1 MEAAIVLA
9 VVGFVLLLL
18 LIWIAFSAIFTV
30 NQQTAAVVEHFGR
43 FHHIA
48 EAGLHF
54 KIPIVQRIRE
64 RTSLRVQQLDVRVES
79 KSQDNVFVELAI
91 AVQYNVKPDGIQ
103 DAVYRLTNHQRQ
115 IEAYVFDVVR
125 AEVPKKTLEEVF
137 EDKETIAL
145 AVREQLTEQMSRY
158 GYEIANVLVNDINPD
173 ARVKAAMN
181 QVQAASREREAA
193 FQLAEAQRITIV
205 KQAEAEA
212 ERSKLQGEGVANQRK
227 AIAEGLR
234 DSVDLVRAA
243 AGAGDISEQDVMNL
257 LLLVQWM
264 DTQKE
269 IAGTNRSTVVF
280 LPNNPGAISNIADQI
295 RDSILV
301 AQAGGLEAGA
311 AANGAPPR
319 PSSAPR

>member
-1 MEAAIVLA
+1 MEAAQLA
-9 VVGFVLLLL
+9 AYAITVFAAGLLV
-18 LIWIAFSAIFTV
+18 IWILAAGIYVV
-30 NQQTAAVVEHFGR
+30 NQQTAAVIEHFGR
-43 FHHIA
+43 FHRIA
-48 EAGLHF
+48 QPGLHF
-54 KIPIVQRIRE
+54 KIPIVQRIRD

-91 AVQYNVKPDGIQ
+91 AVQYQVKPDAIA
-103 DAVYRLTNHQRQ
+103 DAVYRLTDHARQ

-137 EDKETIAL
+137 EDKETIAI
-145 AVREQLTEQMSRY
+145 AVKEQLTEQMGRY
-158 GYEIANVLVNDINPD
+158 GWEIANVLVNDINPD

-181 QVQAASREREAA
+181 QVQAATREREAA
-193 FQLAEAQRITIV
+193 AQMAEANRITIV

-212 ERSKLQGEGVANQRK
+212 DRARLQGEGLANQRK

-234 DSVDLVRAA
+234 ESVELVR
-243 AGAGDISEQDVMNL
+243 GAGDDIREQDVMNL

-280 LPNNPGAISNIADQI
+280 LPNSPGEISSIADQI
-295 RDSILV
+295 RASILV
-301 AQAGGLEAGA
+301 AE
-311 AANGAPPR
+311 AANVSNQTPNR
-319 PSSAPR
+319 PTP

>member
-1 MEAAIVLA
+1 MPFVVLGVVLA
-9 VVGFVLLLL
+9 FVALVVLWLLFSTFFV
-18 LIWIAFSAIFTV
+18 V
-30 NQQTAAVVEHFGR
+30 NQQTAAVIEHFGKFDR
-43 FHHIA
+43 IA
-48 EAGLHF
+48 DAGLNI
-54 KIPIVQRIRE
+54 KIPFIERIRE

-91 AVQYNVKPDGIQ
+91 AVQYQVKPDAIQ
-103 DAVYRLTNHQRQ
+103 DAVYKLTNHSRQ

-145 AVREQLTEQMSRY
+145 AVKEQLTEQMGRY

-181 QVQAASREREAA
+181 QVQAATREREATA
-193 FQLAEAQRITIV
+193 QMAEANRITIV

-212 ERSKLQGEGVANQRK
+212 ERSKLQGEGLANQRK

-234 DSVDLVRAA
+234 ESVELVRGAA
-243 AGAGDISEQDVMNL
+243 SETNGIDEQDIMNL

-269 IAGTNRSTVVF
+269 IAGTDRSTVVF
-280 LPNNPGAISNIADQI
+280 LPNNPGAITNIADQI

-301 AQAGGLEAGA
+301 AQAGNVEAPPPLPSS
-311 AANGAPPR
+311 NGAR
-319 PSSAPR
+319 

>member
-1 MEAAIVLA
+1 MELIVLA
-9 VVGFVLLLL
+9 VVVVVLLLL
-18 LIWIAFSAIFTV
+18 ALWILASSIFVV

-43 FHHIA
+43 FHRIA

-91 AVQYNVKPDGIQ
+91 AVQYQVKPDGIQ
-103 DAVYRLTNHQRQ
+103 DAVYRLTDHSRQ

-137 EDKETIAL
+137 EDKETIAI
-145 AVREQLTEQMSRY
+145 AVKEQLTEQMGRY

-181 QVQAASREREAA
+181 QVQAATREREAA
-193 FQLAEAQRITIV
+193 AQMAEANRITIV

-212 ERSKLQGEGVANQRK
+212 ERSKLQGEGLANQRK

-234 DSVDLVRAA
+234 DSVELVRGAA
-243 AGAGDISEQDVMNL
+243 ADEGGIQEQDVMNL

-269 IAGTNRSTVVF
+269 IAGTDRSTVVF
-280 LPNNPGAISNIADQI
+280 LPNSPGEISNIADQL
-295 RDSILV
+295 RNSILV
-301 AQAGGLEAGA
+301 AQASNLDDSA
-311 AANGAPPR
+311 APLPVR
-319 PSSAPR
+319 VR

>member
-1 MEAAIVLA
+1 MEAAQLA
-9 VVGFVLLLL
+9 AYAMTVFAAAMLV
-18 LIWIAFSAIFTV
+18 IWILAAGIFVV
-30 NQQTAAVVEHFGR
+30 NQQTAAVIEHFGR
-43 FHHIA
+43 FHRIA
-48 EAGLHF
+48 QPGLHF

-91 AVQYNVKPDGIQ
+91 AVQFQVKIDAIA
-103 DAVYRLTNHQRQ
+103 DAVYRLTDHARQ

-145 AVREQLTEQMSRY
+145 AVKEQLTEQMGRY
-158 GYEIANVLVNDINPD
+158 GWEIANVLVNDINPD

-181 QVQAASREREAA
+181 QVQAATREREAA
-193 FQLAEAQRITIV
+193 AQMAEANRITIV

-212 ERSKLQGEGVANQRK
+212 DRARLQGEGLANQRK

-234 DSVDLVRAA
+234 ESVELVR
-243 AGAGDISEQDVMNL
+243 GAGDNIREQDVMNL

-280 LPNNPGAISNIADQI
+280 LPNSPGEISSIADQI
-295 RDSILV
+295 RASILV
-301 AQAGGLEAGA
+301 AE
-311 AANGAPPR
+311 AANVSNVSNQGPNRTTP
-319 PSSAPR
+319 

>member
-1 MEAAIVLA
+1 MDAIVPA
-9 VVGFVLLLL
+9 VILIVLVVVAIWFIVSSVFVV
-18 LIWIAFSAIFTV
+18 S
-30 NQQTAAVVEHFGR
+30 QQTAAVIEHFGK

-54 KIPIVQRIRE
+54 KIPMVQRIRE

-91 AVQYNVKPDGIQ
+91 AVQYQVKPDAIQ
-103 DAVYRLTNHQRQ
+103 DAVYRLTDHSRQ

-145 AVREQLTEQMSRY
+145 AVKEQLTEQMGRY

-173 ARVKAAMN
+173 SRVKAAMN
-181 QVQAASREREAA
+181 QVQAATREREAA
-193 FQLAEAQRITIV
+193 AQMAEANRITIV

-212 ERSKLQGEGVANQRK
+212 ERAKLQGEGLANQRK

-234 DSVDLVRAA
+234 ESVELVRGA
-243 AGAGDISEQDVMNL
+243 AGGIREDDVMNL

-269 IAGTNRSTVVF
+269 IAGTDRSTVVF
-280 LPNNPGAISNIADQI
+280 LPNSPGEISTIAEQM

-301 AQAGGLEAGA
+301 AQSANLDGNGGM
-311 AANGAPPR
+311 PVTK
-319 PSSAPR
+319 

>member
-91 AVQYNVKPDGIQ
+91 AVQYNVKPDGIK

>member
-1 MEAAIVLA
+1 LWL
-9 VVGFVLLLL
+9 VVTSV
-18 LIWIAFSAIFTV
+18 FTV
-30 NQQTAAVVEHFGR
+30 NQQTAAVIEHFGR
-43 FHHIA
+43 FDRIA
-48 EAGLHF
+48 GPGLHF
-54 KIPIVQRIRE
+54 KVPVIERIRE

-91 AVQYNVKPDGIQ
+91 AVQYQVKPDAIS
-103 DAVYRLTNHQRQ
+103 DAVYKLTDHSRQ

-145 AVREQLTEQMSRY
+145 AVKEQLTEQMGRY

-193 FQLAEAQRITIV
+193 FQLAEANRITIV

-212 ERSKLQGEGVANQRK
+212 ERSKLQGEGLANQRK

-234 DSVDLVRAA
+234 ESVDLVRGAA
-243 AGAGDISEQDVMNL
+243 TGDGDISEQDVMNL

-269 IAGTNRSTVVF
+269 IAGTDRSTVVF
-280 LPNNPGAISNIADQI
+280 LPNSPGEVSNIADQL

-301 AQAGGLEAGA
+301 AQAGGIGENA
-311 AANGAPPR
+311 R
-319 PSSAPR
+319 

>member
-1 MEAAIVLA
+1 MEAIVTVVVLIVL
-9 VVGFVLLLL
+9 VVIVLSLLASSVFVV
-18 LIWIAFSAIFTV
+18 S
-30 NQQTAAVVEHFGR
+30 QQTAAVIEHFGR

-54 KIPIVQRIRE
+54 KIPMVQRIRE

-91 AVQYNVKPDGIQ
+91 AVQYQVKLDAIP
-103 DAVYRLTNHQRQ
+103 DAVYRLTDHSRQ

-145 AVREQLTEQMSRY
+145 AVKEQLTEQMGRY

-181 QVQAASREREAA
+181 QVQAATREREAA
-193 FQLAEAQRITIV
+193 VQMAEANRITIV

-212 ERSKLQGEGVANQRK
+212 ERAKLQGEGLANQRK

-234 DSVDLVRAA
+234 ESVDLVRGA
-243 AGAGDISEQDVMNL
+243 AGGIREEDVMNL

-269 IAGTNRSTVVF
+269 IAGTDRSTVVF
-280 LPNNPGAISNIADQI
+280 LPNSPGEISSIAEQM

-301 AQAGGLEAGA
+301 AQSANLGG
-311 AANGAPPR
+311 NGTPAK
-319 PSSAPR
+319 

>member
-1 MEAAIVLA
+1 MGFIVLG
-9 VVGFVLLLL
+9 VVVALF
-18 LIWIAFSAIFTV
+18 AITALWLVVTSVFTV
-30 NQQTAAVVEHFGR
+30 NQQTAAVIEHFGR
-43 FHHIA
+43 FDRIA
-48 EAGLHF
+48 GPGLHF
-54 KIPIVQRIRE
+54 KVPVIERIRE

-91 AVQYNVKPDGIQ
+91 AVQYQVKPDAIS
-103 DAVYRLTNHQRQ
+103 DAVYKLTDHSRQ

-145 AVREQLTEQMSRY
+145 AVKEQLTEQMGRY

-193 FQLAEAQRITIV
+193 FQLAEANRITIV

-212 ERSKLQGEGVANQRK
+212 ERSKLQGEGLANQRK

-234 DSVDLVRAA
+234 ESVDLVRGAA
-243 AGAGDISEQDVMNL
+243 TGDGDISEQDVMNL

-269 IAGTNRSTVVF
+269 IAGTDRSTVVF
-280 LPNNPGAISNIADQI
+280 LPNSPGEVSNIADQL

-301 AQAGGLEAGA
+301 AQAGGIGENA
-311 AANGAPPR
+311 R
-319 PSSAPR
+319 

>member
-1 MEAAIVLA
+1 MA
-9 VVGFVLLLL
+9 VFAVLLLVVL
-18 LIWIAFSAIFTV
+18 VLGLISLFSSIFVV

-48 EAGLHF
+48 DAGLHF
-54 KIPIVQRIRE
+54 KIPFVQRIRE

-91 AVQYNVKPDGIQ
+91 AVQYQVKPDAIQ
-103 DAVYRLTNHQRQ
+103 DAVYRLTDHSRQ

-125 AEVPKKTLEEVF
+125 AEVPRKTLEEVF

-145 AVREQLTEQMSRY
+145 AVNEQLTEQMGRY

-181 QVQAASREREAA
+181 QVQAATREREAA
-193 FQLAEAQRITIV
+193 VQMAEANRITIV
-205 KQAEAEA
+205 KEAEAEA
-212 ERSKLQGEGVANQRK
+212 ERTKLQGEGLANQRK

-234 DSVDLVRAA
+234 DSVDLVRGA
-243 AGAGDISEQDVMNL
+243 AGGEGGIEEQDVMNL

-269 IAGTNRSTVVF
+269 IAGTDRSTVVF
-280 LPNNPGAISNIADQI
+280 LPNSPGEIANIAAQL
-295 RDSILV
+295 RDAILV
-301 AQAGGLEAGA
+301 AQS
-311 AANGAPPR
+311 ANLDGNGIGTPL
-319 PSSAPR
+319 SK

>member
-1 MEAAIVLA
+1 MEAIIAAVIGVL
-9 VVGFVLLLL
+9 LLLL

-30 NQQTAAVVEHFGR
+30 NQQTAAVIEHFGR
-43 FHHIA
+43 FHRIA

-145 AVREQLTEQMSRY
+145 AVSEQLTEQMSRY

-212 ERSKLQGEGVANQRK
+212 ERSKLQGEGLANQRK

-234 DSVDLVRAA
+234 ESVELVR
-243 AGAGDISEQDVMNL
+243 G
-257 LLLVQWM
+257 
-264 DTQKE
+264 
-269 IAGTNRSTVVF
+269 
-280 LPNNPGAISNIADQI
+280 LPAVRTASMS
-295 RDSILV
+295 RTS
-301 AQAGGLEAGA
+301 
-311 AANGAPPR
+311 
-319 PSSAPR
+319 

>member
-1 MEAAIVLA
+1 METILPVVVLIVL
-9 VVGFVLLLL
+9 VVIALSLLASSVFVV
-18 LIWIAFSAIFTV
+18 S
-30 NQQTAAVVEHFGR
+30 QQTAAVIEHFGR
-43 FHHIA
+43 FDHIA

-54 KIPIVQRIRE
+54 KIPMVQRIRE

-91 AVQYNVKPDGIQ
+91 AVQYQVKLDAIQ
-103 DAVYRLTNHQRQ
+103 DAVYRLTDHSRQ

-145 AVREQLTEQMSRY
+145 AVKEQLTEQMGRY

-181 QVQAASREREAA
+181 QVQAATREREAA
-193 FQLAEAQRITIV
+193 VQMAEANRITIV

-212 ERSKLQGEGVANQRK
+212 ERAKLQGEGLANQRK

-234 DSVDLVRAA
+234 ESVDLVRGA
-243 AGAGDISEQDVMNL
+243 AGGIREEDVMNL

-269 IAGTNRSTVVF
+269 IAGTDRSTVVF
-280 LPNNPGAISNIADQI
+280 LPNSPGEISNIADQM

-301 AQAGGLEAGA
+301 AQSANLGG
-311 AANGAPPR
+311 NGTPAK
-319 PSSAPR
+319 

>member
-1 MEAAIVLA
+1 MEPAQLAAYAITVFA
-9 VVGFVLLLL
+9 AGLLV
-18 LIWIAFSAIFTV
+18 IWILAAGIFVV
-30 NQQTAAVVEHFGR
+30 NQQTAAVIEHFGR
-43 FHHIA
+43 FHRIA
-48 EAGLHF
+48 HAGLHF
-54 KIPIVQRIRE
+54 KIPIVQRIRD

-91 AVQYNVKPDGIQ
+91 AVQYQVKIDAIA
-103 DAVYRLTNHQRQ
+103 DAVYRLTDHARQ

-145 AVREQLTEQMSRY
+145 AVKEQLTEQMGRY
-158 GYEIANVLVNDINPD
+158 GWEIANVLVNDINPD

-181 QVQAASREREAA
+181 QVQAATREREAA
-193 FQLAEAQRITIV
+193 AQMAEANRITIV

-212 ERSKLQGEGVANQRK
+212 DRSRLQGEGLANQRK

-234 DSVDLVRAA
+234 DSVELVR
-243 AGAGDISEQDVMNL
+243 GAGDGIREEDVMNL

-280 LPNNPGAISNIADQI
+280 LPNSPGEISSIADQI
-295 RDSILV
+295 RSSILV
-301 AQAGGLEAGA
+301 AE
-311 AANGAPPR
+311 AANV
-319 PSSAPR
+319 SSQVPNRTTP

>member
-1 MEAAIVLA
+1 MEAIILA
-9 VVGFVLLLL
+9 VVAVLLLLL
-18 LIWIAFSAIFTV
+18 LIWIAFSAVFTV
-30 NQQTAAVVEHFGR
+30 SQQTAAVIEHFGR

-91 AVQYNVKPDGIQ
+91 AVQYQVKPDAIQ
-103 DAVYRLTNHQRQ
+103 EAVYRLTNHNQQ
-115 IEAYVFDVVR
+115 IESYVFDVVR

-145 AVREQLTEQMSRY
+145 AVKEQLTESMSRY

-181 QVQAASREREAA
+181 QVQAATREREAA
-193 FQLAEAQRITIV
+193 FQIAEAQRITIV

-212 ERSKLQGEGVANQRK
+212 ERAKLQGEGLANQRK

-234 DSVDLVRAA
+234 ESVELVR
-243 AGAGDISEQDVMNL
+243 GATGDSNIDEQDIMNL

-269 IAGTNRSTVVF
+269 IAGTDRSTVVF
-280 LPNNPGAISNIADQI
+280 LPNNPGAISNISDQI

-301 AQAGGLEAGA
+301 AQAGGLEDGA
-311 AANGAPPR
+311 VANGTPTR
-319 PSSAPR
+319 SQTSRQ

>member
-1 MEAAIVLA
+1 MEVIIPGIVAL
-9 VVGFVLLLL
+9 VVLLLL
-18 LIWIAFSAIFTV
+18 IPIAFSAVFIV

-43 FHHIA
+43 FHRIA

-91 AVQYNVKPDGIQ
+91 AVQYQVKPDAIQ
-103 DAVYRLTNHQRQ
+103 QAVYRLTNHTQQ

-137 EDKETIAL
+137 EDKETIAF
-145 AVREQLTEQMSRY
+145 AVKEQLTEQMGRY
-158 GYEIANVLVNDINPD
+158 GFEIANVLVNDINPD

-181 QVQAASREREAA
+181 QVQAATREREAA
-193 FQLAEAQRITIV
+193 FQMAEAQRITIV

-212 ERSKLQGEGVANQRK
+212 ERAKLQGEGLADQRK

-234 DSVDLVRAA
+234 DSVELVRAST
-243 AGAGDISEQDVMNL
+243 DDTTIDEQDVMNL

-269 IAGTNRSTVVF
+269 IAGTDRSTVVF
-280 LPNNPGAISNIADQI
+280 LPNSPSAISNISDQI

-301 AQAGGLEAGA
+301 AQAGGLEDGVVEGVRAGT
-311 AANGAPPR
+311 R
-319 PSSAPR
+319 R

>member
-1 MEAAIVLA
+1 VEAIVAAA
-9 VVGFVLLLL
+9 VLGVLLLIA
-18 LIWIAFSAIFTV
+18 IWIIASSMFVVS
-30 NQQTAAVVEHFGR
+30 QQTAAVIEHFGR
-43 FHHIA
+43 FHRIA

-91 AVQYNVKPDGIQ
+91 AVQYQVKPDGIQ
-103 DAVYRLTNHQRQ
+103 DAVYRLTDHSRQ

-145 AVREQLTEQMSRY
+145 AVKEQLTEQMGRY

-181 QVQAASREREAA
+181 QVQAATREREAA
-193 FQLAEAQRITIV
+193 AQMAEANRITIV

-212 ERSKLQGEGVANQRK
+212 ERSKLQGQGLANQRK

-234 DSVDLVRAA
+234 DSVELVRGAA
-243 AGAGDISEQDVMNL
+243 ADVGGIEEQDVMNL

-269 IAGTNRSTVVF
+269 IAGTDRSTVVF
-280 LPNNPGAISNIADQI
+280 LPNSPGEISNIADQI
-295 RDSILV
+295 RNSILV
-301 AQAGGLEAGA
+301 AEASNLGD
-311 AANGAPPR
+311 GMAPLPR
-319 PSSAPR
+319 A

>member
-1 MEAAIVLA
+1 MGLIVFA
-9 VVGFVLLLL
+9 VVGVIVLLILV
-18 LIWIAFSAIFTV
+18 WIFTSSIFV
-30 NQQTAAVVEHFGR
+30 VSQQTAAVVEHFGR
-43 FHHIA
+43 FHRIA

-91 AVQYNVKPDGIQ
+91 AVQYQVKPDAIQ
-103 DAVYRLTNHQRQ
+103 EAVYRLTDHNRQ

-145 AVREQLTEQMSRY
+145 AVKEQLTEQMGRY
-158 GYEIANVLVNDINPD
+158 GFEIANVLVNDINPD

-181 QVQAASREREAA
+181 QVQAATREREAA
-193 FQLAEAQRITIV
+193 AQMAEANRITIV
-205 KQAEAEA
+205 KEAEAEA
-212 ERSKLQGEGVANQRK
+212 ERSKLQGEGLANQRK
-227 AIAEGLR
+227 AIAQGLR
-234 DSVDLVRAA
+234 DSVELVRGA
-243 AGAGDISEQDVMNL
+243 AGGANSGIDEEDVMNL

-269 IAGTNRSTVVF
+269 IAGTDRSTVVF
-280 LPNNPGAISNIADQI
+280 LPNSPGEISNIADQI
-295 RDSILV
+295 RNSILV
-301 AQAGGLEAGA
+301 AA
-311 AANGAPPR
+311 ASNLDDHAPPLPVTR
-319 PSSAPR
+319 G

>member
-1 MEAAIVLA
+1 MDAIVPA
-9 VVGFVLLLL
+9 VILIVLVVVAIWFIVSSVFVV
-18 LIWIAFSAIFTV
+18 S
-30 NQQTAAVVEHFGR
+30 QQTAAVIEHFGK
-43 FHHIA
+43 FHNIA

-54 KIPIVQRIRE
+54 KIPMVQRIRE

-91 AVQYNVKPDGIQ
+91 AVQYQVKPDAIQ
-103 DAVYRLTNHQRQ
+103 DAVYRLTDHSRQ

-145 AVREQLTEQMSRY
+145 AVKEQLTEQMGRY

-173 ARVKAAMN
+173 SRVKAAMN
-181 QVQAASREREAA
+181 QVQAATREREAA
-193 FQLAEAQRITIV
+193 AQMAEANRITIV

-212 ERSKLQGEGVANQRK
+212 ERAKLQGEGLANQRK

-234 DSVDLVRAA
+234 ESVELVRGA
-243 AGAGDISEQDVMNL
+243 AGGIREDDVMNL

-269 IAGTNRSTVVF
+269 IAGTDRSTVVF
-280 LPNNPGAISNIADQI
+280 LPNSPGEISTIAEQM

-301 AQAGGLEAGA
+301 AQSANLGG
-311 AANGAPPR
+311 NGGMPVTK
-319 PSSAPR
+319 

>member
-269 IAGTNRSTVVF
+269 IAGTNHSTVVF
-280 LPNNPGAISNIADQI
+280 LPNSPAAISNIADQL

-301 AQAGGLEAGA
+301 AQAAGLEDGALAGA
-311 AANGAPPR
+311 PTPR
-319 PSSAPR
+319 

>member
-1 MEAAIVLA
+1 MAAIILA
-9 VVGFVLLLL
+9 VVGVVLVLL

-30 NQQTAAVVEHFGR
+30 NQQTAAVIEHFGR
-43 FHHIA
+43 FHRIA

-79 KSQDNVFVELAI
+79 KSLDNVFVELAI
-91 AVQYNVKPDGIQ
+91 AVQYQVKADGIQ

-145 AVREQLTEQMSRY
+145 AVKEQLTEQMSRY

-181 QVQAASREREAA
+181 QVQAATREREAA
-193 FQLAEAQRITIV
+193 VQMAEAQRITIV

-212 ERSKLQGEGVANQRK
+212 ERSKLQGEGLANQRK

-234 DSVDLVRAA
+234 ESVELVRGAA
-243 AGAGDISEQDVMNL
+243 SGANGIDEQDIMNL

-269 IAGTNRSTVVF
+269 IAGTDRSTVVF
-280 LPNNPGAISNIADQI
+280 LPNNPGAITNIADQI

-301 AQAGGLEAGA
+301 AQAGGLEDGA
-311 AANGAPPR
+311 ATNGSPR
-319 PSSAPR
+319 RPSAPR

>member
-1 MEAAIVLA
+1 MGMIVLGVIAALLVIIA
-9 VVGFVLLLL
+9 VWLL
-18 LIWIAFSAIFTV
+18 FSSIFTV
-30 NQQTAAVVEHFGR
+30 SQQTAAVIERFGR
-43 FHHIA
+43 FERIA
-48 EAGLHF
+48 GPGLHF

-91 AVQYNVKPDGIQ
+91 AVQYQVKPDAIS
-103 DAVYRLTNHQRQ
+103 DAVYRLTNHRQQ

-125 AEVPKKTLEEVF
+125 AEVPRKTLEEVF
-137 EDKETIAL
+137 EDKETIAF

-181 QVQAASREREAA
+181 QVQAATREREAA
-193 FQLAEAQRITIV
+193 VQMAEANRITIV

-212 ERSKLQGEGVANQRK
+212 ERSKLQGEGLANQRK

-234 DSVDLVRAA
+234 ESVDLVRGA
-243 AGAGDISEQDVMNL
+243 AGGDGDISEQDVMNL

-269 IAGTNRSTVVF
+269 IAGTDRSTVVF
-280 LPNNPGAISNIADQI
+280 LPNSPGAISSIAEQL

-301 AQAGGLEAGA
+301 AQAGGVEAAVADGARGA
-311 AANGAPPR
+311 APR
-319 PSSAPR
+319 PS

>member
-1 MEAAIVLA
+1 MEAIVFA
-9 VVGFVLLLL
+9 VVGVVLILLLL
-18 LIWIAFSAIFTV
+18 WIAFSAIFTV
-30 NQQTAAVVEHFGR
+30 NQQTAAVIEHFGR

-145 AVREQLTEQMSRY
+145 AVKEQLTEQMSRY

-243 AGAGDISEQDVMNL
+243 AGTGDISEQDVMNL

-301 AQAGGLEAGA
+301 AQAGGLDDA
-311 AANGAPPR
+311 AATNGAPARQTAQPR
-319 PSSAPR
+319 Q